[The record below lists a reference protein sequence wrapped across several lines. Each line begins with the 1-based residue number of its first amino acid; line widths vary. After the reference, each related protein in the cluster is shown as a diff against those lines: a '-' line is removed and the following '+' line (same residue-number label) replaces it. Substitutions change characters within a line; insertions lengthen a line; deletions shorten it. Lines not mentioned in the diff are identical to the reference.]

1 MRVSFGREGR
11 RLHSLL
17 VAAATL
23 ETGAHVLD
31 VACGPGTNLPL
42 LLDAVGPGGR
52 VVGTDISS
60 AMLARARRR
69 APETELVEA
78 DLAETLPF
86 ADATFDA
93 VVSSFGLSCVPQITP
108 ALDEIL
114 RVLRPEGVLAVAD
127 ARTVNWRPRAVGALV
142 TAVAS
147 PFNSWYPE
155 RDLAAMI
162 EARGL
167 VVERLPVPSPAF
179 VLFRARRRA

>member
-1 MRVSFGREGR
+1 VG
-11 RLHSLL
+11 
-17 VAAATL
+17 ATGL
-23 ETGAHVLD
+23 DPGAHVLD
-31 VACGPGTNLPL
+31 VACGPGPNLPL

-52 VVGTDISS
+52 VVGVDISP
-60 AMLARARRR
+60 AMLERARRR
-69 APETELVEA
+69 APEAELVEA
-78 DLAETLPF
+78 DLAESLPF
-86 ADATFDA
+86 GDATFDA
-93 VVSSFGLSCVPQITP
+93 VVSSFGLSCVPQISP

-127 ARTVNWRPRAVGALV
+127 ARSVNWRPRALGALV

-167 VVERLPVPSPAF
+167 RVTRLQPPSAAF
-179 VLFRARRRA
+179 VLFTARRRA